1 MPVDKTPVKI
11 AREGKMLAILWVR
24 EDKMPILS
32 EHVKY
37 CTEDQVNW
45 KSLQQIKKASVK
57 TPQ

>member
-11 AREGKMLAILWVR
+11 ASEGKMLAILWVR

-37 CTEDQVNW
+37 CTDTQVN
-45 KSLQQIKKASVK
+45 
-57 TPQ
+57 